1 MRTGPRPR
9 RAAPRALLG
18 RLALLVALVP
28 VSTGCVVASPD
39 TDTYDDAARQ
49 TVDTAISEATTVE
62 TLLHLLVDDRIP
74 RPAVVAQL
82 RYSEQGL
89 DHASSWFTGLNQPV
103 GSDPTAAR
111 LGALLQDAGDLVGD
125 ARVAV
130 HRDQEGQYADIAGAL
145 HRSVGR
151 LQDAEADVP

>member
-9 RAAPRALLG
+9 RAAGVLLG
-18 RLALLVALVP
+18 LLLALLLPLA
-28 VSTGCVVASPD
+28 SGCVVASPD

-49 TVDTAISEATTVE
+49 SLRTAISETATVE
-62 TLLHLLVDDRIP
+62 RLLRLLADERIP

-89 DHASSWFTGLNQPV
+89 DHASSWFAGLNPPV

-111 LGALLQDAGDLVGD
+111 LGTLMQDAGDLLGN
-125 ARVAV
+125 ARVAI
-130 HRDQEGQYADIAGAL
+130 HRDQVGQYADIADAL
-145 HRSVGR
+145 DRMVGK
-151 LQDAEADVP
+151 LQRAEANVP